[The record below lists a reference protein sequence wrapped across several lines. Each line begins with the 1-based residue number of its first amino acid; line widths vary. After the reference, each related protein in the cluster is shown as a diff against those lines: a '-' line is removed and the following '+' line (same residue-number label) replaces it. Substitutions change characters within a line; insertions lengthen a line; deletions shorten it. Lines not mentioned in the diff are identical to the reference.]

1 MMENQLNLLSKI
13 LHLLDICTKFENLCS
28 QICEPT
34 EDSYLCKC
42 ETGYKLAND
51 KKTCIKDDED
61 SSTDKSNEVPI
72 NSTEYDEINDKNLAK
87 LHDLM
92 KKKLFLQ
99 RLSQRI

>member
-1 MMENQLNLLSKI
+1 MMESQSNLQSKFS
-13 LHLLDICTKFENLCS
+13 HLLDICTKFDNLCS

-42 ETGYKLAND
+42 DTGYTLAND

-72 NSTEYDEINDKNLAK
+72 NSTEYDDIKVKQIDKNK
-87 LHDLM
+87 
-92 KKKLFLQ
+92 
-99 RLSQRI
+99 